1 MQKALHVEGSQR
13 DTEWNSAMHEQLY
26 MLSGADSSQ
35 DKKKIKTLENKA
47 AKKEEAAVKL
57 YPM

>member
-1 MQKALHVEGSQR
+1 
-13 DTEWNSAMHEQLY
+13 
-26 MLSGADSSQ
+26 MLSGANPPQ

-57 YPM
+57 YPT